1 MPRLHLAA
9 AFVIVRFILG
19 VLLARGPAPVSVRK
33 QREERYRGEDPRTDQ
48 ADSGTMH
55 RGVRVQNAV
64 NAANEASDENGRTWK
79 CGAEHRSV
87 AVGVV
92 LSCPPAF
99 VTRLASTVNGTPLCL
114 FLLEVNYLTGEALLA
129 PAERRPIVIRQD
141 GRLTGAGA
149 LSTRQVTCQVT
160 RRAVFTVTCGL

>member
-1 MPRLHLAA
+1 VLLLQRRAAQRRRRAALVPRLHLAA

-19 VLLARGPAPVSVRK
+19 ELLARGPAPVSVRK

-64 NAANEASDENGRTWK
+64 NAANDASDENGRTWK

-92 LSCPPAF
+92 LSCLSA
-99 VTRLASTVNGTPLCL
+99 RLCYEAGELLLLLL
-114 FLLEVNYLTGEALLA
+114 FHA
-129 PAERRPIVIRQD
+129 
-141 GRLTGAGA
+141 
-149 LSTRQVTCQVT
+149 
-160 RRAVFTVTCGL
+160 

>member
-1 MPRLHLAA
+1 M
-9 AFVIVRFILG
+9 
-19 VLLARGPAPVSVRK
+19 LLARGPAPVSVRK

-64 NAANEASDENGRTWK
+64 NAANDASDENGRTWK

-92 LSCPPAF
+92 LSCLFCSVLLNSDIRPPLL
-99 VTRLASTVNGTPLCL
+99 RGWRVNGTPLCL

-129 PAERRPIVIRQD
+129 PADRRPIVIRQD

-160 RRAVFTVTCGL
+160 RRAVITVSCGL